1 MPTSAAGSR
10 LGRPQQRG
18 FTLLELLV
26 VVDVA
31 MSETARLAHYVLPV
45 ASQLEKAEATFFN
58 FEFPHNVFHLRRA
71 LMAPPED
78 RSPPWDDPTHFSTQK
93 TMQAATSAHT
103 LNVTKCDSC
112 LLCEFV
118 NMSGL

>member
-1 MPTSAAGSR
+1 
-10 LGRPQQRG
+10 
-18 FTLLELLV
+18 
-26 VVDVA
+26 
-31 MSETARLAHYVLPV
+31 
-45 ASQLEKAEATFFN
+45 
-58 FEFPHNVFHLRRA
+58 
-71 LMAPPED
+71 MAPPED